1 MTKIEMPKRC
11 PKLFIIAGHSLN
23 DSGAV
28 ANGYKESQLTMEL
41 RGLIAK
47 HIDSFVWDVHLDNDS
62 KSLAEVIRWVNDNSD
77 ANDLV
82 IDLHFNASVHS
93 NATGAEVFIH
103 DKTTKANAAL
113 AANLNNIA
121 VKTLDIPNRGV
132 KTEKQSQHTRLGIL
146 HTKPKAILIEVCF
159 MSNNTDM
166 VKYQRYKEAY
176 AKTLANE
183 LNNFGKT
190 LNL

>member
-1 MTKIEMPKRC
+1 MEEKKETKC

-47 HIDSFVWDVHLDNDS
+47 HIDSFTFDVHLDNDS
-62 KSLAEVIRWVNDNSD
+62 KSLSEVIRWVNNNSD
-77 ANDLV
+77 ANDLL
-82 IDLHFNASVHS
+82 IDLHFNAAENP

-103 DKTTKANAAL
+103 DKTTKTNAAL
-113 AANLNNIA
+113 AANLNMVA
-121 VKTLDIPNRGV
+121 AKTLDIANRGV

-146 HTKPKAILIEVCF
+146 HTKPRVILIEVCF
-159 MSNNTDM
+159 MSNNADM
-166 VKYQRYKEAY
+166 IKYQAKKNIY
-176 AKTLANE
+176 AHLIAQE
-183 LNNFGKT
+183 LVSFALK
-190 LNL
+190 LKK